1 MQAAMRNSKDEEN
14 ILHMGRNHRYT
25 RTRSITKYTI
35 TLFSFVLAETITCL
49 NKKKIKRL
57 P

>member
-25 RTRSITKYTI
+25 RTRSITKYP
-35 TLFSFVLAETITCL
+35 LFRPHSKET
-49 NKKKIKRL
+49 KKA
-57 P
+57 

>member
-35 TLFSFVLAETITCL
+35 TIFSACIGW
-49 NKKKIKRL
+49 NYYL
-57 P
+57 PQ